1 LTSLAKPTQFGV
13 RAEGEL
19 VVLRIG
25 STDLRMDHET
35 AMTLSTWMRI
45 RAKEAKRVAGDNS
58 RKWHVVGK
66 LSLIEAGE
74 RPW

>member
-1 LTSLAKPTQFGV
+1 MTSLAKPTQFGV
-13 RAEGEL
+13 RAEGEV

-25 STDLRMDHET
+25 NTDLRMDYET
-35 AMTLSTWMRI
+35 AMTLSTWMRV

-58 RKWHVVGK
+58 RKWNVVGK
-66 LSLIEAGE
+66 LSMIEAEG

>member
-1 LTSLAKPTQFGV
+1 MSLLQKQSVSV

-25 STDLRMDHET
+25 NAEMKMDHET
-35 AMTLSTWMRI
+35 AIQLSTWMRV
-45 RAKEAKRVAGDNS
+45 RGKEAKRLAGDNS

-66 LSLIEAGE
+66 LDHILAGE